1 MERDLEYFSS
11 YFEVDLTQIKKNI
24 ELVRK
29 RIGEGHEIMPVLK
42 GNCYGSGT
50 VEVATAIEK
59 DCHINIFGCAHVFEG
74 IEMRKAGITCDILLL
89 SPPAQ
94 HGIKYA
100 THGYSP
106 NKPDYRSVLVISGN
120 EIKNEFELGE
130 VEVVDIAPTVASLLG
145 IEFPN
150 CDGRALLEV
159 LKGYKM

>member
-59 DCHINIFGCAHVFEG
+59 DCNINIFGCAHVFEG
-74 IEMRKAGITCDILLL
+74 IEMRKAGISCDILLL

-94 HGIKYA
+94 HGIKFA
-100 THGYSP
+100 IENDLQLPAFEELSIRRMAEEAKAQGKTAKVHIKVETGM
-106 NKPDYRSVLVISGN
+106 NRIGVKP
-120 EIKNEFELGE
+120 
-130 VEVVDIAPTVASLLG
+130 
-145 IEFPN
+145 
-150 CDGRALLEV
+150 
-159 LKGYKM
+159 